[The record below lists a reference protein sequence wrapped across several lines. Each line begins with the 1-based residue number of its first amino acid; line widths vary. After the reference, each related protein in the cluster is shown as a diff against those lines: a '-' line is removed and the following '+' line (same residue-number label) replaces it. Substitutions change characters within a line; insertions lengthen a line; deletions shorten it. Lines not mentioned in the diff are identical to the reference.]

1 MDDGTRPADAFPPD
15 VETVLQATES
25 DELGPL
31 APLSLGRYRVT
42 GRLGQGGFGTVYR
55 AYDDVLGRDVAIK
68 VFHARHVASAEE
80 LHAYQAEGR
89 ALASLDHPGIVPV
102 YDVGQTD
109 DGVCYLVSK
118 FIEGGNLK
126 DQLRRARLT
135 HAEIVQLIVSVAQA
149 LHSAHQRGI
158 VHRDIKP
165 ANIVLDSGGRPFVAD
180 FGQALREEEF
190 GSGPT
195 FTGTPAY
202 MSPEQARGEGHRV
215 DAKTDVYSLGVV
227 LYEMLTGRVPF
238 LAINRTDLLE
248 QIKNCE
254 PVPPRQVDEA
264 IPRELERICLKA
276 LSKRASERYRT
287 ALALADDL
295 RSFLA
300 VPGAEIETRRHGD
313 TEKVGALSVSVSP
326 CLRVSAS
333 PTEPIKI
340 VPKGLR
346 SFDAVDADFFLELL
360 PGPRD
365 RTGLPESIR
374 FWKTR
379 IEVDEV
385 QDPFAVGVLYGPSG
399 CGKSSLVKAGL
410 LPRLAGSVLPVYV
423 EATPDDLE
431 GRLLRSLRR
440 QCPNLPAGLGLTE
453 SLALVRK
460 GQMPASVPKVLL
472 VIDQFE
478 QWLHGHAAHPPGP
491 ITEALRQCDGR
502 RIQALLLVRDDFW
515 LGVSRFMRDLEVP
528 LLEGNNTAL
537 VDLFDPLHARKV
549 LADFGRSFGR
559 LPAPPDLPTL
569 EQERFLDQAV
579 AGLVR
584 ESKIIPVR
592 LSLFAEMIRDKPW
605 TPATLRDV
613 GGAQGIGVLFLEE
626 SLGARAAQ
634 PEHRLHGEAA
644 RAVLQA
650 LLPEAGSNIRGAMRS
665 SDELLDVAGYAR
677 RRDEFPALLRI
688 LDTELRLITP
698 TDQAAE
704 PDAVEPDVL
713 ARVSVALADESGSA
727 KRYYQLTH
735 DYLVP
740 ALREWLTRKRRE
752 TRCGRAELCLS
763 DRAALWTSRH
773 EPRHLPSGTEWLRIL
788 LFTRRKSWTASER
801 DMMQAAR
808 GRYLLRLVLTF
819 LAFGLLGWSAWE
831 LWGYQRATTL
841 IRVLETANTADAPEI
856 IRELGPYRRWSD
868 PTLRR
873 LASDESAPA
882 RSRLHASLALLPT
895 DASRVDDVLKRLR
908 VAGPQEMP
916 VLSDALRP
924 HAQIVNPWLWGV
936 LGSDTATAP
945 ERFRAGLALA
955 ALDAP
960 DAAEKHLPWQPHAKL
975 LVDQFLKAART
986 NPSSYA
992 TLSDQMRPLR
1002 LVLLDAM
1009 GAVFRDRSRPDYER
1023 LLTTTLLADYAADQ
1037 PATLAELVKD
1047 ADVEQYGVLLP
1058 KLTSAGPEALASM
1071 TEELAREARP
1081 GMIDQEKETLAKRQ
1095 ANAAVTVLHLG
1106 HPELVWPLLKH
1117 RADPRLRSYILHLL
1131 NPLGIESQELSQR
1144 LATEPNLTI
1153 QRALILALGEYPPG
1167 ALPVGAFEQTTA
1179 RLLTIYRDDPD
1190 PCIHAAV
1197 EWLCRRWG
1205 LADRLKPIHE
1215 AHAGRGLVGGRN
1227 WFVNRQGQTF
1237 AIIPGPVAV
1246 DMGSPPDEPD
1256 RENEPIV
1263 HRQINRS
1270 FAVATTPVTREQ
1282 FHRFMRARN
1291 WTHTYTHKYAPDPDC
1306 PATALNWF
1314 LAAQYC
1320 RWLSEQEGVPE
1331 DQMCFPPI
1339 DEIKEGMKL
1348 PANYLSRT
1356 GYRLLTEAEWEFACR
1371 AGAVTSRFY
1380 GSTQELLPKYGW
1392 YAGNSQARTHPVGSL
1407 KPNDFGLFDMH
1418 GNIWQWCQER
1428 AIASRPWGNQPAP
1441 TEDRE
1446 DTDPVVE
1453 LHGRVLRGGA
1463 FYDQAVF
1470 LRCAA
1475 RLSNRPYMVDDYFGM
1490 RVARTVPV
1498 EGFGREA
1505 AKPDPD

>member
-1 MDDGTRPADAFPPD
+1 MHDTNSGNWPPREDVTRPPEAFPPD
-15 VETVLQATES
+15 AETVLQATEREALVALS
-25 DELGPL
+25 
-31 APLSLGRYRVT
+31 PLSLGRYRVT
-42 GRLGQGGFGTVYR
+42 GRVGEGGFGTVYK
-55 AYDDVLGRDVAIK
+55 AYDDILGREVAIK
-68 VFHARHVASAEE
+68 VFHAKHVASAED

-89 ALASLDHPGIVPV
+89 ALAGLDHPGIVPV
-102 YDVGQTD
+102 YDVGQTN
-109 DGVCYLVSK
+109 DGLCYLVSK
-118 FIEGGNLK
+118 FVEGGNLK

-135 HAEIVQLIVSVAQA
+135 HAEIVQIVVGVAQA

-165 ANIVLDSGGRPFVAD
+165 ANIVLDGEGRPFVAD

-195 FTGTPAY
+195 ITGTPAY

-238 LAINRTDLLE
+238 QASNRADLLE

-254 PVPPRQVDEA
+254 PVPPRQLDNT

-276 LSKRASERYRT
+276 LSKRASERYQT
-287 ALALADDL
+287 ALALAEDL
-295 RSFLA
+295 QHYEVLLLGPRAQQRGRDAS
-300 VPGAEIETRRHGD
+300 GATA
-313 TEKVGALSVSVSP
+313 ALPSPAGNEPVSQP
-326 CLRVSAS
+326 CA
-333 PTEPIKI
+333 I

-346 SFDAVDADFFLELL
+346 SFDAADADFFLELL

-365 RTGLPESIR
+365 RMGLPEGLR

-379 IEVDEV
+379 IEADDL
-385 QDPFAVGVLYGPSG
+385 QDPFPVGVLYGPSG

-423 EATPDDLE
+423 EATQDDLE

-440 QCPNLPAGLGLTE
+440 QCPNLPAALALTE
-453 SLALVRK
+453 ALAFLRK
-460 GQMPASVPKVLL
+460 GRMPAPAAKVLL

-478 QWLHGHAAHPPGP
+478 QWLHANGSGLPKPVS
-491 ITEALRQCDGR
+491 EALRQCDGR
-502 RIQALLLVRDDFW
+502 RIQAMLLVRDDFW

-528 LLEGNNTAL
+528 LLERHNTAL
-537 VDLFDPLHARKV
+537 VDLFDPMHARKV
-549 LADFGRSFGR
+549 LAEFGRAFGR
-559 LPAPPDLPTL
+559 LPVPPGQPTL
-569 EQERFLDQAV
+569 EEERFLDQAV
-579 AGLVR
+579 AGLAR
-584 ESKIIPVR
+584 DGKIIPVR
-592 LSLFAEMIRDKPW
+592 LSLFAEMIRGKPW
-605 TPATLRDV
+605 TPATLREV

-626 SLGARAAQ
+626 SLGERAAQ
-634 PEHRLHGEAA
+634 PEHRLRGEAA

-650 LLPEAGSNIRGAMRS
+650 LLPESGSNIRGAMRS
-665 SDELLDVAGYAR
+665 WDELLNAAGYAR
-677 RRDEFPALLRI
+677 RAEQFPALLRV

-698 TDQAAE
+698 TESEAAE
-704 PDAVEPDVL
+704 REEPP
-713 ARVSVALADESGSA
+713 SA
-727 KRYYQLTH
+727 ARYYQLTH

-752 TRCGRAELCLS
+752 TRRGRAELCLS
-763 DRAALWTSRH
+763 DRATLWTSRR
-773 EPRHLPSGTEWLRIL
+773 EARHLPSGIEWLRIL

-801 DMMQAAR
+801 DMMRAAR
-808 GRYLLRLVLTF
+808 GRYVLRLALT
-819 LAFGLLGWSAWE
+819 LLVIGLLGWGASE
-831 LWGYQRATTL
+831 VSGYQRAATL
-841 IRVLETANTADAPEI
+841 IRVLEAANTADTPEV
-856 IRELGPYRRWSD
+856 IREIGPYRRWAD
-868 PTLRR
+868 PVLRH
-873 LASDESAPA
+873 LASDSSAPS
-882 RSRLHASLALLPT
+882 RVRLHAALALLPT
-895 DASRVDDVLKRLR
+895 DASRVEDVLERLLL
-908 VAGPQEMP
+908 ADPQELS

-924 HAQIVNPWLWGV
+924 HADIVNPRLWGV
-936 LGSDTATAP
+936 LDSGTAATS

-960 DAAEKHLPWQPHAKL
+960 DAAEKRAPWQPHAKL
-975 LVDQFLKAART
+975 LVDQFLKAARI

-992 TLSDQMRPLR
+992 TLSEVMRPLR
-1002 LVLLDAM
+1002 LVLLDAL
-1009 GAVFRDRSRPDYER
+1009 GAVFRDHSRPDYER
-1023 LLTTTLLADYAADQ
+1023 LLTTTLLADYADDQ
-1037 PATLAELVKD
+1037 PAKLAEMLKD

-1058 KLTSAGPEALASM
+1058 KLRSAGPEAISSM

-1081 GMIDQEKETLAKRQ
+1081 GMTDQEKETLAKRQ
-1095 ANAAVTVLHLG
+1095 ANAAVTVLHLR
-1106 HPELVWPLLKH
+1106 HPEMVWPLLKH
-1117 RADPRLRSYILHLL
+1117 RADPRLRSYIIHLL
-1131 NPLGIESQELSQR
+1131 NPLGVEPEGLSHR
-1144 LATEPNLTI
+1144 LAAEENVTV
-1153 QRALILALGEYPPG
+1153 QRALILALGEYPPI
-1167 ALPVGAFEQTTA
+1167 ALPAAAREQTRA
-1179 RLLTIYRDDPD
+1179 QLSAMYRDDPD
-1190 PCIHAAV
+1190 PGIHAAI
-1197 EWLCRRWG
+1197 EWLFRRWG
-1205 LADRLKPIHE
+1205 QIDQLKPINE
-1215 AHAGRGLVGGRN
+1215 ALAGRGLVGGRK
-1227 WFVNRQGQTF
+1227 WYISRQGQTF

-1270 FAVATTPVTREQ
+1270 FAVATTPVTRDQ
-1282 FHRFMRARN
+1282 FLRFMRSRN
-1291 WTHTYTHKYAPDPDC
+1291 WKHTYTHKYAPDPDC

-1320 RWLSEQEGVPE
+1320 RWLSEQENVPE
-1331 DQMCFPPI
+1331 AQMCFPPI
-1339 DEIKEGMKL
+1339 DDIKEGMKL
-1348 PANYLSRT
+1348 PADYLSRT

-1371 AGAVTSRFY
+1371 AGAVTSRYY
-1380 GSTQELLPKYGW
+1380 GSSQELLPNYGW
-1392 YAGNSQARTHPVGSL
+1392 CAGNSQARTHPVGNL

-1428 AIASRPWGNQPAP
+1428 AIASRPWGKQPAP

-1470 LRCAA
+1470 LRSAA

-1490 RVARTVPV
+1490 RVARTIRQEELGQPAS
-1498 EGFGREA
+1498 R
-1505 AKPDPD
+1505 